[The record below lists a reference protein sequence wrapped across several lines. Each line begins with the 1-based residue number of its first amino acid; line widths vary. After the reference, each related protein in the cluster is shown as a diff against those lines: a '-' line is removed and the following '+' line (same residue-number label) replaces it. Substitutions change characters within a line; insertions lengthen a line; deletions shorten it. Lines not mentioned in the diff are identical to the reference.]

1 MTLAAAILFIG
12 FFFTSTDATLVAQSA
27 PQSNPSVGTENIQ
40 QPPSAQTSPDST
52 KPSSSQTSSNVGAK
66 KPKESAAKKTQ
77 QKKKV
82 VPEATCDP
90 APSNAGSPGSNNSPA
105 SEQPG
110 SPQAPVTPEPQNNC
124 PPQKKKVVRQ
134 GGITEQSIQLA
145 GGSSGGEATQKRES
159 TNQMLTATEQNL
171 KKVAAIQ
178 LSTTQ
183 RNSVSQ
189 IRQFVDQSKKAL
201 QAADFE
207 RAQTLAWKAKV
218 LSDDLVTPK

>member
-1 MTLAAAILFIG
+1 MTLAAAILFFS
-12 FFFTSTDATLVAQSA
+12 FFFTSTAAVSALQSSPQSTPSVDAT
-27 PQSNPSVGTENIQ
+27 GTQ
-40 QPPSAQTSPDST
+40 QTP
-52 KPSSSQTSSNVGAK
+52 SSQTPPDTTDPSSTQPQPKASVN
-66 KPKESAAKKTQ
+66 KPKESTTKKAQ

-82 VPEATCDP
+82 VPEATCGP
-90 APSNAGSPGSNNSPA
+90 APANTNLPGANGSPA
-105 SEQPG
+105 SVQPDNA
-110 SPQAPVTPEPQNNC
+110 QAPATPDAQKNC
-124 PPQKKKVVRQ
+124 VPPKKVVRQ

-159 TNQMLTATEQNL
+159 TNQLLTATEQNL
-171 KKVAAIQ
+171 KKAATIQ

-183 RNSVSQ
+183 QNSVSQ

-201 QAADFE
+201 KAADFE

>member
-12 FFFTSTDATLVAQSA
+12 VFFTSTDATLAAQSA
-27 PQSNPSVGTENIQ
+27 PQSTPAAGTEDTQ
-40 QPPSAQTSPDST
+40 QAPSAQTSPDST
-52 KPSSSQTSSNVGAK
+52 KPSSSQPSSKVGAK
-66 KPKESAAKKTQ
+66 KPKEGTTKKAQ
-77 QKKKV
+77 QKKAV
-82 VPEATCDP
+82 SDDTCDP
-90 APSNAGSPGSNNSPA
+90 APTNAGSPGSNNSPA